1 MQEPPTL
8 VPGDVNAQMRLSQ
21 YLVAKNFVSLVLDK
35 QVFIVEDNEKK
46 YLVQFEPY
54 TCTSGV
60 RQCHHI
66 MAAHIS
72 CGLKTKVKKTKNITT
87 LWKQEKQKVSRKPAG
102 RKAPRVDDYKD
113 VKPRRNETEFEDDD
127 DNFEIPVDT
136 PAMPTQQI
144 VHSPT
149 DTSVETREI
158 FTNENFQRSLSPVE
172 ERNLIIDK
180 GYSSSPNL
188 TIPILKITLKVTQKN
203 DVVDEI
209 NDDDLVLEGNIATE
223 ETTTDTSNCNCNGAS
238 KGLLIACDLGQS
250 PNCKGYYHQD
260 CENIPLEL
268 SQLRVSLDLAQ
279 VGSFKEAI
287 LSWTKHLHNIGALGP
302 DKYCNLGNIIHIDTY
317 GRQPTKWKNLY
328 AKSTMD
334 ATNNVNNDWAIK
346 DAAVHEL

>member
-8 VPGDVNAQMRLSQ
+8 VPGDINAQMRLSQ
-21 YLVAKNFVSLVLDK
+21 YLVTKNFVSLVLDK

-46 YLVQFEPY
+46 YFVQFEPY

-60 RQCHHI
+60 HQCHHI

-87 LWKQEKQKVSRKPAG
+87 LWKQEKQKPAG

-113 VKPRRNETEFEDDD
+113 VKPRRNETELEDDD

-172 ERNLIIDK
+172 EGNLIINK
-180 GYSSSPNL
+180 GYSSSPNP
-188 TIPILKITLKVTQKN
+188 TIPILKITLKDTQKN
-203 DVVDEI
+203 DVVDDI
-209 NDDDLVLEGNIATE
+209 NDDNLVLEGNIATE

-260 CENIPLEL
+260 CENVSMAIYFKKRKPKPYWECSACFQIRRFRWAPPPLTIQPENKTYKLNNTCTLDPCFAMFYMHVKFNPEFLEQIPPEL
-268 SQLRVSLDLAQ
+268 SQLRVSLDLA
-279 VGSFKEAI
+279 
-287 LSWTKHLHNIGALGP
+287 
-302 DKYCNLGNIIHIDTY
+302 
-317 GRQPTKWKNLY
+317 
-328 AKSTMD
+328 
-334 ATNNVNNDWAIK
+334 
-346 DAAVHEL
+346 